1 MSFVRVAGLAAFLA
15 TAATAQTPVLGPDA
29 GLCAIGSKAD
39 ALLLTIDG
47 FKSRDGTVRIE
58 LWPGVEGDFLRDHH
72 ALVAEGKPYRR
83 IIISTPASGP
93 AKVCVQLPM
102 PGTYA
107 IGAFHSPAGV
117 RKFNF
122 REDGV
127 TFTRNPK
134 VGLAKPKAKDVA
146 VTYGKGLSEETVTL
160 NYLRG
165 LAMRPIPVE
174 RLRTAERR

>member
-1 MSFVRVAGLAAFLA
+1 MRTLLCGLMLAAAGPALA
-15 TAATAQTPVLGPDA
+15 QAPVLGPDA
-29 GLCAIGSKAD
+29 ALCADGSKAD

-47 FKSRDGTVRIE
+47 LKNRKGTVRVE
-58 LWPGVEGDFLRDHH
+58 LWPGVEGEFLRDHH
-72 ALVAEGKPYRR
+72 QLIAEGKPYERVT
-83 IIISTPASGP
+83 IDPPASGP
-93 AKVCVQLPM
+93 AKVCVKLPG

-107 IGAFHSPAGV
+107 VGAFHSPAGV

-134 VGLAKPKAKDVA
+134 VGLSKPKAKDVA
-146 VTYGKGLSEETVTL
+146 VAYGPGVNKEVVTL

-165 LAMRPIPVE
+165 LSMKPIPQE
-174 RLRTAERR
+174 ELRTAERR